1 MPQCENC
8 TKFWKFVTPQLMVFL
23 NLWFFAGIRWGG
35 SNRESWRTSRGE
47 HADERIRKSHLQV
60 LRSFGIK
67 WDFKWGTS
75 ASSSKNSKKNLDL
88 SILNSHYPFIDAAP
102 WRKNFLISLPSKL
115 CLLWHFFCTR
125 VHATPLK
132 NSLFLSFKTRI

>member
-67 WDFKWGTS
+67 WDFKWGHQHHQ
-75 ASSSKNSKKNLDL
+75 NFKK
-88 SILNSHYPFIDAAP
+88 I
-102 WRKNFLISLPSKL
+102 LISVFWILIIHLLMLPPGGIIWFPSPIKIVSFVTL
-115 CLLWHFFCTR
+115 FLHQSACHSST
-125 VHATPLK
+125 LK